1 MRIYLSRTEESSLD
15 FIAAL
20 KQRNIEVIAFS
31 QIEIRPLSFEVKGSF
46 DWIFFSSSHAAQVF
60 FQQEKYN
67 PNQLYGAIGKATAA
81 AVPGPCAFVGDSS
94 NTEEVALHFKDKIQ
108 NQTVIFPI
116 GNRSVRSI
124 QSVLDVNQ
132 FQEVVVYETLDNPT
146 PIELC
151 DAYVFSS
158 PSNVF
163 AALKHTDLQDG
174 LCFSF
179 GKSTSQALRAAGV
192 RRIIELKS
200 LNTDTRVQQ
209 ILAELNS

>member
-15 FIAAL
+15 FIASL
-20 KQRNIEVIAFS
+20 KQCNIDVIAFS
-31 QIEIRPLSFEVKGSF
+31 QIEIRPLSFEVKGTF

-81 AVPGPCAFVGDSS
+81 AVPGMCAFVGDSS
-94 NTEEVALHFKDKIQ
+94 NTEEVALNFKDKIQ
-108 NQTVIFPI
+108 NQSVLFPI
-116 GNRSVRSI
+116 GNRSVRSV

-132 FQEVVVYETLDNPT
+132 FQEVVVYETLDNPK
-146 PIELC
+146 PIDLC

-174 LCFSF
+174 ICFSF
-179 GKSTSQALRAAGV
+179 GKSTTQALLAAGV

-200 LNTDTRVQQ
+200 LNTEAMVQQ